1 MSVELAIFQAHP
13 WYDYP
18 GVELWKF
25 LNLAIL
31 GVGIYYLVQKV
42 FVPALD
48 ARRELIRQEL
58 TKAQKERDEANEKL
72 AEVEARLALLDAE
85 IAKLRQEAILE
96 AELEKE
102 RIRLVTEEEA
112 RKLREQARREIEA
125 AGKAARQ
132 QLRRFAAEET
142 VRFAEQL
149 IRRDMRPDDD
159 ERLIE
164 LEVAELGGRRR

>member
-1 MSVELAIFQAHP
+1 MSVELALFQVHA

-31 GVGIYYLVQKV
+31 GGRRYYLVQKV

-85 IAKLRQEAILE
+85 IAKLKQEAILE

>member
-1 MSVELAIFQAHP
+1 MSVELALFQVYK

-31 GVGIYYLVQKV
+31 AAGIYYLVQKV
-42 FVPALD
+42 FIPALN
-48 ARRELIRQEL
+48 ARREIIRQEL
-58 TKAQKERDEANEKL
+58 TKAQQERDAANEKL
-72 AEVEARLALLDAE
+72 AEVEARLAQLDAAIE
-85 IAKLRQEAILE
+85 KLRQEAILE
-96 AELEKE
+96 AELERK
-102 RIRLVTEEEA
+102 RIRLATEEEA
-112 RKLREQARREIEA
+112 AKLREQARREIEA

-149 IRRDMRPDDD
+149 IRRDMRTDDD

>member
-1 MSVELAIFQAHP
+1 MSVELALFQVHA

-31 GVGIYYLVQKV
+31 GVRLNYIKKKF

-85 IAKLRQEAILE
+85 IAKLKQEAILE